1 MTCFEKFSFHFME
14 VFVAGCIHGDW
25 EMVVDEVNKLRDAG
39 NNIELVLINGDCE
52 TFRNLTDINSFAK
65 KEEKFKKGK
74 KPEDIFGTFY
84 KLYTGEKKAPC
95 LFVLIGGNKEC
106 VDLLAALPFGGFIA
120 PNVYY
125 TGRATIIDYKGIRI
139 SALGGNFSPKSYNQP
154 LNIKIP
160 VTDVQLLKNAQH
172 IRAYNL
178 YQLLLYKNLPQY
190 PHMHFIMSHEWPLH
204 LPKQHQDEPP
214 FTDPRYHQLI
224 DYKGIP
230 QPNKLIDILKPEYW
244 TAAHLHVPFKT
255 SITTQNTT
263 TKFVA
268 NPRPKDLKKNGF
280 EWYTLIT
287 IPSENLNSET
297 ISRELSYA
305 PEWIAILQATN
316 DNTKFQ
322 CVNMSKTNKPYYNW
336 TIPLFETQAEVDA
349 KLGSFEKC
357 DPSMFLIN
365 QDYSN
370 PFAHTDELC
379 RKYTISKPK

>member
-1 MTCFEKFSFHFME
+1 ME

-25 EMVVDEVNKLRDAG
+25 EMVVDEVNKLRDEG
-39 NNIELVLINGDCE
+39 KDIQLVLINGDCE
-52 TFRNLTDINSFAK
+52 TFRTLSDINSFAK
-65 KEEKFKKGK
+65 KEEKMKKGK

-84 KLYTGEKKAPC
+84 KLYTGEKRAPC

-106 VDLLAALPFGGFIA
+106 VDLLASLPFGGFIA

-139 SALGGNFSPKSYNQP
+139 SALGGNYSFKSYNQP

-172 IRAYNL
+172 IRSYNL

-190 PHMHFIMSHEWPLH
+190 PNMHFIMSHEWPLH
-204 LPKQHQDEPP
+204 LPRQHKDEAP
-214 FTDPRYHQLI
+214 FTDERYKELIHYYGIPLPNPLI
-224 DYKGIP
+224 DT
-230 QPNKLIDILKPEYW
+230 LKPEYW
-244 TAAHLHVPFKT
+244 TAAHLHIPFKT
-255 SITTQNTT
+255 TITTYKHNT

-280 EWYTLIT
+280 PWYTLIT
-287 IPSENLNSET
+287 IPRENLNVET

-316 DNTKFQ
+316 DNTKYKSVK
-322 CVNMSKTNKPYYNW
+322 CEGRGGKTYYDWN
-336 TIPLFETQAEVDA
+336 IPILRTQTEVFE
-349 KLGSFEKC
+349 KLGPIQEW
-357 DPSMFLIN
+357 DPSMLLIN
-365 QDYSN
+365 QDCSN
-370 PFAHTDELC
+370 PDAHTEELC
-379 RKYTISKPK
+379 HKYTITRPK